1 MAIVLEPM
9 LFSPVRGQRQ
19 NYVDPT
25 PAGIARIYHLDG
37 LSASRASARGAWPLI
52 TRE

>member
-9 LFSPVRGQRQ
+9 PFRRFADRGKTTSSHRA
-19 NYVDPT
+19 DT
-25 PAGIARIYHLDG
+25 ARIYHLDG
-37 LSASRASARGAWPLI
+37 LSASRASARGGWPLI